1 MLKHFLLL
9 GYSMLCGILLCYGQ
23 ENPTPI
29 TLHQLLELVRQ
40 HAPSLQTDAAALAIR
55 ESQIKKTANNRSPD
69 LYLSYQTNLGSNN
82 NVAGPYFGFG
92 IVPTNNRG
100 VRESNNYQPVS
111 SNLGIA
117 AFQWEFA
124 NFGAY
129 RAQRA
134 AAEGDLAVEANKFA
148 QAQFDLQSFT
158 IYSYL
163 QLLKLTDLSII
174 QQRSIER
181 NVEIH
186 RSILALAKS
195 GIRAGVDTSM
205 AEAALSQAR
214 LQQIDLKNQEN
225 QLKIRIAAVSGLQV
239 QEVIPDTAAEHI
251 LFQQVTALPAT
262 LQETNQHPLI
272 NYYQSI
278 VANQELKEDL
288 VRKSY
293 RPKLFLSAAVWGRA
307 SSVNSVD
314 EFLPLNQGI
323 GMQRGNYLVGLGI
336 SYNLFDRRRQRLDL
350 ALTERQTMRA
360 SKKLAEEQVNVQT
373 NILQAKAEV
382 SAAEERLHEIP
393 RQVKAANA
401 AYRQKFSLY
410 KNGLTDIV
418 ELNVAQNMLYRAET
432 DYITAKYNYYLALFH
447 QVIAQNNVDPFLQ
460 LFN

>member
-1 MLKHFLLL
+1 
-9 GYSMLCGILLCYGQ
+9 
-23 ENPTPI
+23 
-29 TLHQLLELVRQ
+29 
-40 HAPSLQTDAAALAIR
+40 
-55 ESQIKKTANNRSPD
+55 
-69 LYLSYQTNLGSNN
+69 
-82 NVAGPYFGFG
+82 
-92 IVPTNNRG
+92 
-100 VRESNNYQPVS
+100 
-111 SNLGIA
+111 
-117 AFQWEFA
+117 
-124 NFGAY
+124 
-129 RAQRA
+129 
-134 AAEGDLAVEANKFA
+134 
-148 QAQFDLQSFT
+148 
-158 IYSYL
+158 
-163 QLLKLTDLSII
+163 
-174 QQRSIER
+174 
-181 NVEIH
+181 
-186 RSILALAKS
+186 
-195 GIRAGVDTSM
+195 M
-205 AEAALSQAR
+205 AEAALPQAR

>member
-1 MLKHFLLL
+1 MLKHFSLL
-9 GYSMLCGILLCYGQ
+9 GYSMLCSILLCYGQ
-23 ENPTPI
+23 EKPAPI
-29 TLHQLLELVRQ
+29 TLHQLLQLVKQ
-40 HAPSLQTDAAALAIR
+40 HAPSLQTDAATLAIR

-69 LYLSYQTNLGSNN
+69 LHLSYQTDLGSNN

-100 VRESNNYQPVS
+100 VRKNNEYHPVS
-111 SNLGIA
+111 SSLGIA

-129 RAQRA
+129 KAQRA
-134 AAEGDLAVEANKFA
+134 LAEGDLTVEANKFT

-163 QLLKLTDLSII
+163 QLLKLNDLSVI

-205 AEAALSQAR
+205 AEAALSRAR

-225 QLKIRIAAVSGLQV
+225 QLKIRIAAVSGLQA
-239 QEVIPDTAAEHI
+239 QEIIPDTAAEHI
-251 LFQQVTALPAT
+251 LFEQITALPSK
-262 LQETNQHPLI
+262 LQQTNQHPLI
-272 NYYQSI
+272 SYYRSI
-278 VANQELKEDL
+278 VDNQKLKENL

-293 RPKLFLSAAVWGRA
+293 LPKLYLSAALWGRA

-323 GMQRGNYLVGLGI
+323 GMQRSNYLAGIGI
-336 SYNLFDRRRQRLDL
+336 SYNLFDRRRQKLDL
-350 ALTERQTMRA
+350 ALTERQTVRA
-360 SKKLAEEQVNVQT
+360 NKKLAEEQVNMQT

-382 SAAEERLHEIP
+382 SASEERLCEIP
-393 RQVKAANA
+393 RQVRAANA

-418 ELNVAQNMLYRAET
+418 ELNVAQNMFYQAET
-432 DYITAKYNYYLALFH
+432 DYVTAKYNYYLALFH
-447 QVIAQNNVDPFLQ
+447 QVIAQNNVDPFLH